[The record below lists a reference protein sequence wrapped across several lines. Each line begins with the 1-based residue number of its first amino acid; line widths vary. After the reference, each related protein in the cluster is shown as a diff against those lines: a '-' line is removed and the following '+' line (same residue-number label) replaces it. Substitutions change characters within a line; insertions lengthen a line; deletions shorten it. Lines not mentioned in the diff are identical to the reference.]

1 MRSFKISMDSKL
13 TLEEKI
19 KVIETYDLDD
29 LIHVLRE
36 IESIPKNFCKEVIIA
51 VHNKI
56 FEHGITCI

>member
-1 MRSFKISMDSKL
+1 MRSFKISKDSKL
-13 TLEEKI
+13 SLEEKL
-19 KVIETYDLDD
+19 KHIETYDLDD

-36 IESIPKNFCKEVIIA
+36 IESIPKNFCKEVTIA